1 MKNPRLAA
9 TVLLVAIVSCKK
21 EDIKPENTVSV
32 QNYTSTINE
41 NPTNGQSIGTVQATG
56 NGTLSYSITTQT
68 PTAALTINAATGEL
82 TVTNATLFNFEINPV
97 ITATIEVNNSGTV
110 KNLTATITLTDVN
123 EIGEYKFGGV
133 IFLVNSTGKKG
144 LACTITDQS
153 TNIQWY
159 NGSNGITGASGSA
172 VGTGQ
177 ANTTTIVNFQ
187 GTGSYAA
194 KLCDDLSLNGFSD
207 WYLPSE
213 DELNEVFINRVVI
226 NATSTANGG
235 NAFLNSFYW
244 TSTEFNIANAR
255 SQDFSTGSQASS
267 GKGIFR
273 KVRAVRS
280 WTDF

>member
-1 MKNPRLAA
+1 M
-9 TVLLVAIVSCKK
+9 
-21 EDIKPENTVSV
+21 
-32 QNYTSTINE
+32 
-41 NPTNGQSIGTVQATG
+41 
-56 NGTLSYSITTQT
+56 
-68 PTAALTINAATGEL
+68 
-82 TVTNATLFNFEINPV
+82 
-97 ITATIEVNNSGTV
+97 EVEKDS
-110 KNLTATITLTDVN
+110 
-123 EIGEYKFGGV
+123 
-133 IFLVNSTGKKG
+133 
-144 LACTITDQS
+144 TDQS